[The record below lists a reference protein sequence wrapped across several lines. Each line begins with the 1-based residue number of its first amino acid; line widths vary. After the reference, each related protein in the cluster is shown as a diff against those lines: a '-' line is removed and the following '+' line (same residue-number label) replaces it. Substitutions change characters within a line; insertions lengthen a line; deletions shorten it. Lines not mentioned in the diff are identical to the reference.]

1 MDVKQLIMNQEQKNL
16 KVTKNKYLY
25 HLKYMLTQNTF

>member
-16 KVTKNKYLY
+16 QIMKNKYLY
-25 HLKYMLTQNTF
+25 HLKYIQTQNAF

>member
-16 KVTKNKYLY
+16 KVMKNKYLY
-25 HLKYMLTQNTF
+25 LLKYMLTQNTF